1 MAKLFPG
8 RKILDAFKTIF
19 RTAIIALAI
28 VTAFGLTL
36 FNVRYSH
43 ADDAYTLGVFP
54 YLPPARL
61 DQSFGF
67 FASTFSQ
74 ALGRHVSFRSRS
86 TFANFR
92 KEVEAETYDII
103 FVQPFDYIEAADK
116 YDYLPAAR
124 INEPLTAIIVAKKDS
139 KLEKLRDLKH
149 KVIAMPP
156 MTSAV
161 SRLSRAALL
170 EIGYDFPTDVKMLHF
185 RTHPAGLQA
194 VLIGKAKACGTNA
207 VPLRVFQSKTGI
219 MFKVLAETDKIPHV
233 LFAVHKRV
241 PAHDRDLIRRSIIEL
256 KNTPEGR
263 LLLRQ
268 SGMLKGFVAAIDGDY
283 DIVRSMSRALGGK

>member
-1 MAKLFPG
+1 
-8 RKILDAFKTIF
+8 
-19 RTAIIALAI
+19 
-28 VTAFGLTL
+28 
-36 FNVRYSH
+36 
-43 ADDAYTLGVFP
+43 
-54 YLPPARL
+54 
-61 DQSFGF
+61 
-67 FASTFSQ
+67 
-74 ALGRHVSFRSRS
+74 
-86 TFANFR
+86 
-92 KEVEAETYDII
+92 
-103 FVQPFDYIEAADK
+103 
-116 YDYLPAAR
+116 
-124 INEPLTAIIVAKKDS
+124 LTAIIVAKKDS

-194 VLIGKAKACGTNA
+194 VLIGKAKACVTNA